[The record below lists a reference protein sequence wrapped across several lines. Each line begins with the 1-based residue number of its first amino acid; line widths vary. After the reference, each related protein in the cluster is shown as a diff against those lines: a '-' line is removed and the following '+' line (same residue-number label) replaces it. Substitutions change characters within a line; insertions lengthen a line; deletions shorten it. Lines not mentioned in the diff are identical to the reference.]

1 MNGKTLTNVTGP
13 NVVNSVVGIILL
25 EQKKETRTSAKQ
37 PQPMLDRSKEQSLKP
52 DRPIVLPPKTIY
64 KQTGPVFPE
73 ATVLSPPPANDKEYL
88 LCAKAILRFVCW

>member
-1 MNGKTLTNVTGP
+1 M
-13 NVVNSVVGIILL
+13 VGIILL